1 METFVCDPSLG
12 NFRLELF
19 AWKLSF
25 GVFRFETFAWE
36 LSLWIFRLG
45 TVAWDLS
52 LDIIYY
58 IPLGLGTFAL
68 GSLGLGNWSPE
79 AGGTGWLTLGEP
91 GRTDSPDRVFE
102 ILSN

>member
-1 METFVCDPSLG
+1 MALPW
-12 NFRLELF
+12 N
-19 AWKLSF
+19 
-25 GVFRFETFAWE
+25 

-45 TVAWDLS
+45 TFVWDLS

-58 IPLGLGTFAL
+58 IPLGLGYFDWKLVLGIFRLGTFAL

-91 GRTDSPDRVFE
+91 GRTGSPDRVFE
-102 ILSN
+102 ILSKHPSSEPC